1 MVQLQVILGKVM
13 IFLALYT
20 MHCAVQYR
28 ALEPR
33 LLQGFGIEWCHSC
46 A

>member
-1 MVQLQVILGKVM
+1 MVQLQVILGKAMV
-13 IFLALYT
+13 FLALYT

-28 ALEPR
+28 ALR
-33 LLQGFGIEWCHSC
+33 